1 MLGFIILIL
10 SLALSSSILLL
21 KDKRI
26 ASLISGVAIAI
37 NAYFLFRYGLFEEFS
52 VGSYIGNFGLVV
64 NDLNFPF
71 IITILIVTI
80 ATVPYSLRYMA
91 HKFEGKESWGL
102 YYGMFTLFAV
112 SMLYVVLSTNL
123 LELYIFLEVALI
135 TSFVLIAVYGY
146 GDRKRISLMYFI
158 WTHVGTIL
166 LLASIIIIGLESGRM
181 DIYSSYD
188 TLYSY
193 SSLNLAYLLFLI
205 AVIGMFIKGAM
216 AGFNVWLPYAHGEA
230 PTPVSILLSPNMVG
244 LGIFVVLIYYYL
256 FPSLAFLAPIFIAW
270 ALLTMIYGGINA
282 FSQQDFKRF
291 LAYSSVSQMGY
302 MLLGGSFSFLL
313 GLGSNVSY
321 LPLGILAS
329 VLIYVSHGFGK
340 ALLFM
345 SAGASITEIE
355 NRNVNQ
361 LGGLFKS
368 SPLHTTLSFIGL
380 LNILGLPPSIGLI
393 SEALLVFAAG
403 ETYDAIG
410 VGWFVVLLMLLF
422 IAIGISSGYGGI
434 LFKKVY
440 SGVKHAKEIDGVK
453 EYSIPM
459 FIIAAASVILF
470 FFPQL
475 ADLSFYNFVQT
486 LPSNSLIL
494 PVVVFMPALGSLIAL
509 STPKSLNQDVRG
521 TVNVIMIGISLIGSV
536 YMLLHNLGN
545 PLFSSPSF
553 TFSLGYLQF
562 STTLLQSIIAV
573 FVSGLS
579 FFISMY
585 SIGYMKEDSVLRRY
599 WGFFGIFVS
608 FMLMAVL
615 SDNILSLVAGWE
627 GTSLASYGLISYW
640 LDDNDKN
647 VVGDFGRKILG
658 IPYLSRPTVSGI
670 RALIFTRAADVGFLM
685 GLGYLMYVATG
696 NQNGGITLLFSS
708 FDGRSIVQAI
718 SAVSAMPYAWVV
730 FLVLFL
736 GGLSKSAQ
744 FPFTQW
750 LLTAMTGP
758 TPVSSLIHAA
768 TMVNLGAILSFLLFP
783 YMTFNSYTSPFFYT
797 VATLAIFTAIYTSVN
812 ALVSREQKVILA
824 NSTADQIS
832 LMLFSSSI
840 GFILGV
846 PLVGI
851 VVGLIQMFAHG
862 LYKASLFMNAGSVIH
877 FTENRYI
884 QSYPRLYEKMKA
896 VFIIQ
901 LISALNLANIPP
913 LAGFYAHDFIGDLAS
928 SSSFFLIYIIVEF
941 LGSIY
946 ILRYVI
952 RTFLWNGATSS
963 HEHGHGIN
971 PLMVIAPAFLAFGSI
986 VLGLGVSNLVSFFD
1000 SFVSISSYTSID
1012 VLGLA
1017 FSLVGIA
1024 ISLVYLKELS
1034 TKFLSPLIDFAYYG
1048 WMVYPIFDLIGYGYS
1063 SFAGGVYN
1071 YIERNTLDKGI
1082 NEMLPTFIVSLGS
1095 RVYKGVQ
1102 NGVLSNYVSLYT
1114 WGLAALLILLLIYL
1128 GVVG

>member
-1 MLGFIILIL
+1 MLGFIILII
-10 SLALSSSILLL
+10 SLILASSILLV
-21 KDKRI
+21 KDKKL
-26 ASLISGVAIAI
+26 ASIISGLSIAV
-37 NAYFLFRYGLFEEFS
+37 NAYFLFKYGLFETFS

-71 IITILIVTI
+71 IITILVVTL
-80 ATVPYSLRYMA
+80 ATVPYSLRYMK
-91 HKFEGKESWGL
+91 HKFEGRESWGL

-123 LELYIFLEVALI
+123 LELYIFLEIALI
-135 TSFVLIAVYGY
+135 TSFILIAVYGY

-193 SSLNLAYLLFLI
+193 SFVNFAYLLFII
-205 AVIGMFIKGAM
+205 AVIGMFVKGAM

-230 PTPVSILLSPNMVG
+230 PTPVSVLLSPNMVG
-244 LGIFVVLIYYYL
+244 LGIFVVIIYYYL
-256 FPSLAFLAPIFIAW
+256 FPSMSLLAPVFIGW
-270 ALLTMIYGGINA
+270 ALITMIYGGINA
-282 FSQQDFKRF
+282 ISQSDFKRF
-291 LAYSSVSQMGY
+291 LAYSSISQMGY
-302 MLLGGSFSFLL
+302 MLLGASISFLL
-313 GLGSNVSY
+313 GLTDNVSF
-321 LPLGILAS
+321 LPIGILAS

-355 NRNVNQ
+355 NRNVNE

-368 SPLHTTLSFIGL
+368 SPLHTALSFIGI
-380 LNILGLPPSIGLI
+380 LNILGLPPSVGLI
-393 SEALLVFAAG
+393 SEALLIFAAG
-403 ETYDAIG
+403 ETYDFIG
-410 VGWFVVLLMLLF
+410 VGWFVVLLLLLF
-422 IAIGISSGYGGI
+422 VAIAISSAYGGM

-440 SGVKHAKEIDGVK
+440 AGVKRAKEIDDVK

-459 FIIAAASVILF
+459 FVIGFISVLLF
-470 FFPQL
+470 FFPQF
-475 ADLSFYNFVQT
+475 ADLSFYNFVQG
-486 LPSNSLIL
+486 LASNSLLL
-494 PVVVFMPALGSLIAL
+494 PVIVFMPALGSLIAL
-509 STPKSLNQDVRG
+509 STPRSLNQDIRG
-521 TVNVIMIGISLIGSV
+521 AVNVIMIGVSMVSSL
-536 YMLLHNLGN
+536 YLLTRNIGN

-562 STTLLQSIIAV
+562 STTLLQSILAV

-579 FFISMY
+579 FFISIY
-585 SIGYMKEDSVLRRY
+585 SVGYMKEDSVLRRY
-599 WGFFGIFVS
+599 WGFFGMFVS

-615 SDNILSLVAGWE
+615 SDNVFTLVAGWE

-647 VVGDFGRKILG
+647 VVGDFGRKVLG
-658 IPYLSRPTVSGI
+658 IPFLSRPTVSGI

-696 NQNGGITLLFSS
+696 NQNGGISLLFNS
-708 FDGRSIVQAI
+708 FDGRSITEAI
-718 SAVSAMPYAWVV
+718 TAVSSMPYAWVI

-783 YMTFNSYTSPFFYT
+783 YMEFTSFSSAFFYI
-797 VATLAIFTAIYTSVN
+797 VASLAIFTAIYTSVN
-812 ALVSREQKVILA
+812 ALVSKEQKVILA

-832 LMLFSSSI
+832 LMLFSSSV
-840 GFILGV
+840 GVILGI
-846 PLVGI
+846 PTVGI
-851 VVGLIQMFAHG
+851 IVGLIQMFAHG

-877 FTENRYI
+877 FTENRYV
-884 QSYPRLYEKMKA
+884 QSYPQLYKVLGS
-896 VFIIQ
+896 VFVLQ
-901 LISALNLANIPP
+901 LIAALNLANIPP
-913 LAGFYAHDFIGDLAS
+913 LAGFWAHDFIGNLAS
-928 SSSFFLIYIIVEF
+928 SSTFFGFYIIVEF
-941 LGSIY
+941 LGSLY
-946 ILRYVI
+946 ILRYI
-952 RTFLWNGATSS
+952 IKTFFWKGAE
-963 HEHGHGIN
+963 HEVHTHKVN
-971 PLMVIAPAFLAFGSI
+971 PLMIVAPAFLVLGSI
-986 VLGLGVSNLVSFFD
+986 VLGLGVTNVVSYFNSVANVQSYTYIDFIGLG
-1000 SFVSISSYTSID
+1000 VSI
-1012 VLGLA
+1012 L
-1017 FSLVGIA
+1017 GIA
-1024 ISLVYLKELS
+1024 LS
-1034 TKFLSPLIDFAYYG
+1034 TVYVKEFSVRSISPLIDFAYYG
-1048 WMVYPIFDLIGYGYS
+1048 WMVYPIFDLVGYGYS
-1063 SFAGGVYN
+1063 SFANRIYKYVEKGV
-1071 YIERNTLDKGI
+1071 LDRGI
-1082 NEMLPTFIVSLGS
+1082 NEMIPSIVVDLGS

-1114 WGLAALLILLLIYL
+1114 WGIAVLLVLLLLYF